1 MGGGGHIIMEII
13 PTLLLI
19 SPLLGAVPT
28 LPGQLP
34 LKKLAFPSRYIF
46 LDIRSKDTKIVKNAL
61 GNILAALKQRSQAL
75 AVTSVGK
82 ISRQNMRLITMEEL
96 EDDKRNKERDK
107 RVEEILELS

>member
-1 MGGGGHIIMEII
+1 M
-13 PTLLLI
+13 
-19 SPLLGAVPT
+19 
-28 LPGQLP
+28 
-34 LKKLAFPSRYIF
+34 
-46 LDIRSKDTKIVKNAL
+46 KNAL